1 VRVDLI
7 KNAGALRRHFRI
19 CLIAPQ
25 IAALK
30 TSRQDFAV
38 NTV

>member
-1 VRVDLI
+1 MPAPR
-7 KNAGALRRHFRI
+7 AGIFVFDR
-19 CLIAPQ
+19 IAPQ
-25 IAALK
+25 ISALK